1 MSIEIIFF
9 GQLADKTGCSK
20 VVVENPGSIDAL
32 NKMMKIQYPNLATAK
47 FVIAV
52 NNKIALDNEPIHDNA
67 KLALMPPFS
76 GG

>member
-9 GQLADKTGCSK
+9 GQLADKTGCSN
-20 VVVENPGSIDAL
+20 VVVDNPGSIDTL
-32 NKMMKIQYPNLATAK
+32 SMVMKMQYPNLATAK

-52 NNKIALDNEPIHDNA
+52 NNKIVFDNEPIEENA
-67 KLALMPPFS
+67 KLAFMPPFS